1 MLLAGTAISTG
12 DSVPLTL
19 LWFPTVALAHLDDY
33 ENTCKSYE
41 QALTLDRSD
50 HTHWLLIYMNSRTC
64 TVCLCIAHIHTIYM
78 YTHEHGIVRT
88 LV

>member
-12 DSVPLTL
+12 DRVPLTL
-19 LWFPTVALAHLDDY
+19 LWFPAVALAHLDDY

-50 HTHWLLIYMNSRTC
+50 LTHVEFNVCWIWHMYIVYVHVSMTVYKCTC
-64 TVCLCIAHIHTIYM
+64 YLA
-78 YTHEHGIVRT
+78 
-88 LV
+88 